1 MSNSPISD
9 HLPDINLITSLAERQ
24 TTVFSRISP
33 WTKLGMLVCLIL
45 TITCIHNILVLIILY
60 AILLILFKVANLPV
74 RKIIAWQVLPAFF
87 VVSLVG
93 ILIWSEPGA
102 VVLMLPIGPFSLQL
116 TDNGLL
122 LFITLL
128 TKALISFMASIFF
141 LMTTRYEHF
150 SALIYRLFP
159 TPLDQ
164 IFLMAYRFLF
174 LTIAMTGSVLKAVR
188 SRGGGLI
195 RSIRMQSKMFAEVAG
210 LVFIRS
216 FEQAE
221 RVEKA
226 MVSRGYASGTYRTIV
241 VVPPPTAPEYLLLI
255 GAYTL
260 VIASVWIIP
269 FLTGEYPW

>member
-1 MSNSPISD
+1 
-9 HLPDINLITSLAERQ
+9 
-24 TTVFSRISP
+24 
-33 WTKLGMLVCLIL
+33 
-45 TITCIHNILVLIILY
+45 
-60 AILLILFKVANLPV
+60 
-74 RKIIAWQVLPAFF
+74 
-87 VVSLVG
+87 
-93 ILIWSEPGA
+93 
-102 VVLMLPIGPFSLQL
+102 
-116 TDNGLL
+116 
-122 LFITLL
+122 
-128 TKALISFMASIFF
+128 
-141 LMTTRYEHF
+141 MTTRYEHF

-195 RSIRMQSKMFAEVAG
+195 RSVRMQSKMFAEVAG

-226 MVSRGYASGTYRTIV
+226 MISRGYANGTYRTIV
-241 VVPPPTAPEYLLLI
+241 VVPSPTVPEYLLLV

>member
-60 AILLILFKVANLPV
+60 AILLILFKVAKLPV

-102 VVLMLPIGPFSLQL
+102 VVLKLPIGPFSLQL

>member
-1 MSNSPISD
+1 MSTASISD

-24 TTVFSRISP
+24 TTLFSRISP
-33 WTKLGMLVCLIL
+33 WTKLGMLICIIL
-45 TITCIHNILVLIILY
+45 VITCIQNVAVLLVLY
-60 AILLILFKVANLPV
+60 AVLLLLFRAADLPV
-74 RKIIAWQVLPAFF
+74 KKLLAWQVLPAFF
-87 VVSLVG
+87 VLSLVG
-93 ILIWSEPGA
+93 ILIWNEPGSIIF
-102 VVLMLPIGPFSLQL
+102 MLPLGPFSLQL

-122 LFITLL
+122 LLVRLL
-128 TKALISFMASIFF
+128 VKALISFTASIFF

-150 SALIYRLFP
+150 SALIYQIFP

-174 LTIAMTGSVLKAVR
+174 LTLAMTGSVLKAVR

-195 RSIRMQSKMFAEVAG
+195 HSVRIQGKLFAEVAG

-226 MVSRGYASGTYRTIV
+226 MIARGYASGTYRTLT
-241 VVPPPTAPEYLLLI
+241 VVPSPTTPEYVLLVAAYALTI
-255 GAYTL
+255 TAIWIIPSLNGAYT
-260 VIASVWIIP
+260 W
-269 FLTGEYPW
+269 

>member
-1 MSNSPISD
+1 MSTSPISD

-33 WTKLGMLVCLIL
+33 WTKLGMLICLIL
-45 TITCIHNILVLIILY
+45 TITCVQNILVLLILY
-60 AILLILFKVANLPV
+60 VILLFLYRVAELPV

-87 VVSLVG
+87 VISLVG
-93 ILIWSEPGA
+93 ILIWNEPGSII
-102 VVLMLPIGPFSLQL
+102 LMLPIGPFSLHL
-116 TDNGLL
+116 TDNGLF
-122 LFITLL
+122 LFIRLL
-128 TKALISFMASIFF
+128 LKALISFMASIFF

-195 RSIRMQSKMFAEVAG
+195 RSVRMQSKMFAEVAG

-226 MVSRGYASGTYRTIV
+226 MISRGYANGTYRTVI
-241 VVPPPTAPEYLLLI
+241 VVPPPTILEYLLLF

-260 VIASVWIIP
+260 VIVSVWIIP
-269 FLTGEYPW
+269 FFIGEYPW

>member
-1 MSNSPISD
+1 MSTSPISD

-24 TTVFSRISP
+24 TTVFSRVSP

-45 TITCIHNILVLIILY
+45 TITCIQNISILILLYVL
-60 AILLILFKVANLPV
+60 LLILFKAAELPV
-74 RKIIAWQVLPAFF
+74 RKIISWQLLPAFF

-93 ILIWSEPGA
+93 ILIWNEPGTPI
-102 VVLMLPIGPFSLQL
+102 LIFPIGMFSLQL
-116 TDNGLL
+116 TDNGFFIFIRLL
-122 LFITLL
+122 L
-128 TKALISFMASIFF
+128 KALISFMASIFF

-188 SRGGGLI
+188 SRGGGFIHSVRL
-195 RSIRMQSKMFAEVAG
+195 QSRMFAEVAG

-226 MVSRGYASGTYRTIV
+226 MISRGYSSGTYRTVV
-241 VVPPPTAPEYLLLI
+241 VVPSPTVSEYFLLV

-260 VIASVWIIP
+260 VIGLVWIFPI
-269 FLTGEYPW
+269 FTGEYPW

>member
-1 MSNSPISD
+1 MSMMSVSD
-9 HLPDINLITSLAERQ
+9 HIPDINLITSLAERH
-24 TTVFSRISP
+24 TTFFSRISP
-33 WTKLGMLVCLIL
+33 WTKLGLLCCIIL
-45 TITCIHNILVLIILY
+45 TITCIQNVLLLLSLYVIILVMFRI
-60 AILLILFKVANLPV
+60 AELPV
-74 RKIIAWQVLPAFF
+74 KKILAWQVLPAFF
-87 VVSLVG
+87 VISLVG
-93 ILIWSEPGA
+93 ILIWNEPGS
-102 VVLMLPIGPFSLQL
+102 VILTFPLGLFSLQL

-122 LFITLL
+122 LLVRLFV
-128 TKALISFMASIFF
+128 KALISFMASILF

-150 SALIYRLFP
+150 SGLIYRIFP

-195 RSIRMQSKMFAEVAG
+195 RSVRMQGKLFAEVAG

-226 MVSRGYASGTYRTIV
+226 MTSRGYASGTYRTLAIV
-241 VVPPPTAPEYLLLI
+241 PSPTTPEYILLVL
-255 GAYTL
+255 AYA
-260 VIASVWIIP
+260 VAIMAIWIIP
-269 FLTGEYPW
+269 SLGGEFPW